1 MNQITSKYL
10 NKIEEL
16 MTLETTIEERKKII
30 ESLNNEYF
38 NEVGE
43 VLPAFILEILGTWL
57 LKEVYGDKR
66 TNKVTAE
73 EFPVLSEN
81 QLVRRKR
88 KIVYIGEEHIIET
101 LNYHLRNNSSTSKK
115 NEQIGTNEKGAL
127 NE

>member
-66 TNKVTAE
+66 TNKVTKE
-73 EFPVLSEN
+73 DFPVLSEN

-127 NE
+127 NG

>member
-127 NE
+127 NG

>member
-16 MTLETTIEERKKII
+16 MALETTIEERKKII